1 MVVDKY
7 IKFYGGCILDD
18 DNIILLSRDGNLEYG
33 DKHIEIN
40 LWCNDGIMPLFDS
53 ITIKT
58 SVEAF
63 VKYKNDVEDFEGVC
77 LLSSESE
84 VYFVQRNGFFRE
96 KIDKADEVNINKLS
110 VIDGTLYGCGDDGV
124 VCRRIKKNKWMFI
137 DEGLRNNISSHDII
151 CKMTEYKKNRNL
163 RDGIDSITA
172 ALEWWNNEQF
182 KYTDMRCLWDI
193 KGTGNN
199 NIYVCGSVNT
209 PKCKNGVIFHYDG
222 NKWDSIN
229 IPETGTLNSI
239 FIDHDGSVMIG
250 GLEGHLLVSK
260 DGCSF
265 YERSKPT
272 DLMSINCIS
281 KYNEDFYFGTSE
293 GLFQY
298 KEKFVRSDIQNA
310 ILVVDSDI
318 IFDDLLIDIS
328 GDYMLL
334 VSTYSVCR
342 YCFLTGKCEQL
353 LKFTG
358 RGDKEINDE

>member
-1 MVVDKY
+1 
-7 IKFYGGCILDD
+7 IKLYGGCILDD
-18 DNIILLSRDGNLEYG
+18 NNIILLSRDGDLEYG

-40 LWCNDGIMPLFDS
+40 LWRDDGEKASFDS
-53 ITIKT
+53 ITIKI

-63 VKYKNDVEDFEGVC
+63 VRYKNDVEDFDGVC

-84 VYFVQRNGFFRE
+84 IYFVQKNGFFRE
-96 KIDKADEVNINKLS
+96 KINNSHEVNINKLS

-124 VCRRIKKNKWMFI
+124 VCKRIKKNKWMFI
-137 DEGLRNNISSHDII
+137 DEGLRNGISSHDIV
-151 CKMTEYKKNRNL
+151 CKMIEYQENRYL
-163 RDGIDSITA
+163 RDGIDSVTA
-172 ALEWWNNEQF
+172 TLEWLNNEQF

-193 KGTGNN
+193 KGTGDNT
-199 NIYVCGSVNT
+199 IYVCGSVNT
-209 PKCKNGVIFHYDG
+209 PKSKNGVIFHYDG

-229 IPETGTLNSI
+229 IPETGTLSSI
-239 FIDHDGSVMIG
+239 FIDHDGSIIMG

-265 YERSKPT
+265 YERSKST

-281 KYNEDFYFGTSE
+281 KHDGVFYFGTSE

-298 KEKFVRSDIQNA
+298 KENLVRPDIQNA
-310 ILVVDSDI
+310 ILATDPDI
-318 IFDDLLIDIS
+318 IVDDLLIDIS

-334 VSTYSVCR
+334 VGTYSVCR